1 MSYTVLARKYRPQ
14 KFSDV
19 IGQDHVVR
27 TLKNALEQ
35 QRIAHGYIFS
45 GHRGIGKTTIAR
57 ILAMAL
63 NCRSSERPVPEP
75 CGVCDSCR
83 EIREGSVG
91 AMDVI
96 EIDAATNRGIEEVRG
111 LIATATAEPARDRYR
126 IFILD
131 EAHQVTDAAFN
142 ALLKTLEEPPPWV
155 VFMMATT
162 QPEDIPQTIRSRC
175 QHFSFHAVRFDE
187 IVAHLRQISLA
198 EGLTV
203 DEEALAL
210 LAEAGDGSMRDA
222 LSIMDQAISC
232 CGTTVTADIVRDLV
246 GNVSSEVLERVMRA
260 VHENS
265 SEEVLRIVDK
275 LMVEGQSATH
285 FARQTVRF
293 LRNSLIAKVA
303 GEQSPIL
310 QVSTDERRRVSAVA
324 GQFSEEELT
333 RFLQI
338 MLRTHADVSYKQE
351 QRFHLELGLLKMV
364 HAQRLLPL
372 EQLLSSVKLT
382 EAGPPATVSGATPR
396 PSSLPGP
403 QRGSGG
409 QTAGGRPTPPSF
421 TSRPPGVPPMGG
433 SSPFG
438 RPGSAQSGSGQP
450 GSAQPG
456 SKPSP
461 LEADKARRA
470 REDRDE
476 PPCPNKPNT
485 GLSGAPP
492 RGETSGDADSKSVK
506 PLPVF
511 ACTPVAFAGQPVP
524 HPGEPSAGVLGTPVL
539 AVAPEVETAAAPSSH
554 TKAAEQVP
562 AESNLQP
569 AEASTTLDVDAIR
582 QSVLQAMET
591 GGSQMLVHA
600 LEEGEWSGNGNAVS
614 VLVGMS
620 EAMIGISYTREQER
634 LACQAAGS
642 VAGRSIKVR
651 LVGGAPAVQ
660 DPKPSSAARAASS
673 ESIRTRAADEPAVKR
688 MMEKFGA
695 EIRIVIDR
703 SER

>member
-14 KFSDV
+14 KFADV

-35 QRIAHGYIFS
+35 KRIAHGYIFS

-63 NCRSSERPVPEP
+63 NCRSSDHPVAEP

-83 EIREGSVG
+83 EIRDGSVG

-111 LIATATAEPARDRYR
+111 LIATASAEPARDRYR

-142 ALLKTLEEPPPWV
+142 ALLKTLEEPPSWV

-187 IVAHLRQISLA
+187 IVNHLREISRT
-198 EGLTV
+198 EGLAV
-203 DEEALAL
+203 DEDALAL

-232 CGTTVTADIVRDLV
+232 CGTTVTAEVVRGLV
-246 GNVSSEVLERVMRA
+246 GNVSTEVLERVMKA
-260 VHENS
+260 VHQNS
-265 SEEVLRIVDK
+265 SDEVLRIVDK

-285 FARQTVRF
+285 FAKQTVRF
-293 LRNSLIAKVA
+293 LRNALVAKVA
-303 GEQSPIL
+303 GSESPIL
-310 QVSTDERRRVSAVA
+310 QVSADEKRRVAGVA
-324 GQFSEEELT
+324 EQFGEEELT

-338 MLRTHADVSYKQE
+338 MLRTHGDVSYKQE

-372 EQLLSSVKLT
+372 EQLLSSVSLT
-382 EAGPPATVSGATPR
+382 DAGTAPASGSASSARPSAPISSQSAAGQRPAATP
-396 PSSLPGP
+396 
-403 QRGSGG
+403 
-409 QTAGGRPTPPSF
+409 PPF
-421 TSRPPGVPPMGG
+421 TSRPPGIPPIGG
-433 SSPFG
+433 GGSPFG
-438 RPGSAQSGSGQP
+438 QP
-450 GSAQPG
+450 S

-461 LEADKARRA
+461 LEADKARRGREEKP
-470 REDRDE
+470 REDMS
-476 PPCPNKPNT
+476 
-485 GLSGAPP
+485 SGNDSTAASPASAIRPMALPGQPAPQAFGARP
-492 RGETSGDADSKSVK
+492 
-506 PLPVF
+506 
-511 ACTPVAFAGQPVP
+511 PVAAMPSTPAAGRSPFNNGSALAVQPVVEVSSP
-524 HPGEPSAGVLGTPVL
+524 PADAASNAVL
-539 AVAPEVETAAAPSSH
+539 A
-554 TKAAEQVP
+554 
-562 AESNLQP
+562 
-569 AEASTTLDVDAIR
+569 LDVDAIR
-582 QSVLQAMET
+582 EAVLQAMET

-600 LEEGEWSGNGNAVS
+600 LEEGDWSADGNLVS
-614 VLVGMS
+614 IQVGMS
-620 EAMIGISYTREQER
+620 DAMIELSYTREQEK
-634 LACQAAGS
+634 LSGQAAS
-642 VAGRSIKVR
+642 RVAARAVRVR
-651 LVGGAPAVQ
+651 LVGGGTVTAEA
-660 DPKPSSAARAASS
+660 KPRPSGAGRADAGG
-673 ESIRTRAADEPAVKR
+673 SIKTRAADEPVVKQ

-695 EIRIVIDR
+695 EIRIVMDR

>member
-63 NCRSSERPVPEP
+63 NCRSSEHPVAEP
-75 CGVCDSCR
+75 CGECDSCR

-175 QHFSFHAVRFDE
+175 QHFSFHAVAFDE
-187 IVAHLRQISLA
+187 IVSHLRQISRT
-198 EGLTV
+198 EGLSV

-232 CGTTVTADIVRDLV
+232 SSATVTAEVVRGLV
-246 GNVSSEVLERVMRA
+246 GSVNTEVLARVMNA

-265 SEEVLRIVDK
+265 SDAVLRIVDK
-275 LMVEGQSATH
+275 LMVEGQSPAH

-293 LRNSLIAKVA
+293 LRNALIAKVA
-303 GEQSPIL
+303 GSESQIL
-310 QVSTDERRRVSAVA
+310 QLSADERRRVSAVA
-324 GQFSEEELT
+324 EQFGEEELT

-338 MLRTHADVSYKQE
+338 MLRTHNEVSYRQE

-372 EQLLSSVKLT
+372 EQLLSSVRLT
-382 EAGPPATVSGATPR
+382 DAAAPSASRQSMPAA
-396 PSSLPGP
+396 P
-403 QRGSGG
+403 QRP
-409 QTAGGRPTPPSF
+409 AGGRPAAPPSF
-421 TSRPPGVPPMGG
+421 ASRPPGVPPVGGG
-433 SSPFG
+433 SSPFA
-438 RPGSAQSGSGQP
+438 P
-450 GSAQPG
+450 

-461 LEADKARRA
+461 LEADKARRS
-470 REDRDE
+470 REDPED
-476 PPCPNKPNT
+476 K
-485 GLSGAPP
+485 P
-492 RGETSGDADSKSVK
+492 RGENLREDLSRGMKASAGE
-506 PLPVF
+506 PLPSS
-511 ACTPVAFAGQPVP
+511 PDRPLAFAGQPVP
-524 HPGEPSAGVLGTPVL
+524 QAFGPRPIAAARMTATPFDNGGAL
-539 AVAPEVETAAAPSSH
+539 AVAPEPAAS
-554 TKAAEQVP
+554 AASQ
-562 AESNLQP
+562 S
-569 AEASTTLDVDAIR
+569 ASADAGSALDVDAIR
-582 QSVLQAMET
+582 QAVLEAMES

-600 LEEGEWSGNGNAVS
+600 LEEGEWSANGNVVS
-614 VLVGMS
+614 VQVEMS
-620 EAMIGISYTREQER
+620 EAMVGISYTREQEK
-634 LACQAAGS
+634 LSCQAAS
-642 VAGRSIKVR
+642 RVAGRAVKVR
-651 LVGGAPAVQ
+651 LVGGAA
-660 DPKPSSAARAASS
+660 PSNATRPRPSAAGHAASG
-673 ESIRTRAADEPAVKR
+673 SIKTRAAEEPVVKR

-695 EIRIVIDR
+695 EVRVVMDR

>member
-14 KFSDV
+14 KFADV

-35 QRIAHGYIFS
+35 RRIAHGYIFS

-63 NCRSSERPVPEP
+63 NCQSSDRPVAEP

-187 IVAHLRQISLA
+187 IVNHLREISKT
-198 EGLTV
+198 ENLTV
-203 DEEALAL
+203 DEDALAL

-232 CGTTVTADIVRDLV
+232 SGDLLTAEVVRGLV
-246 GNVSSEVLERVMRA
+246 GNVSTEVLERVMNA

-265 SEEVLRIVDK
+265 SVEVLRIVDK

-293 LRNSLIAKVA
+293 LRNVLVAKVA
-303 GEQSPIL
+303 GTESPIL
-310 QVSTDERRRVSAVA
+310 QISTDEKKRVANIA
-324 GQFSEEELT
+324 AQFGEEELT

-372 EQLLSSVKLT
+372 EQLLSSVRLT
-382 EAGPPATVSGATPR
+382 DAVTAPNSASLSAPRQSTPPAASRPAPSPAFTPR
-396 PSSLPGP
+396 
-403 QRGSGG
+403 
-409 QTAGGRPTPPSF
+409 AH
-421 TSRPPGVPPMGG
+421 GVPPIAGG

-438 RPGSAQSGSGQP
+438 QP
-450 GSAQPG
+450 S
-456 SKPSP
+456 SP
-461 LEADKARRA
+461 KLSPFEADKARRGHEGKA
-470 REDRDE
+470 PEDMSV
-476 PPCPNKPNT
+476 PP
-485 GLSGAPP
+485 
-492 RGETSGDADSKSVK
+492 DS
-506 PLPVF
+506 
-511 ACTPVAFAGQPVP
+511 ATA
-524 HPGEPSAGVLGTPVL
+524 LGTPVTSSKPLSYSSQPVPGAFGSRPQAMGSQPISSIATESGGPFENGSGL
-539 AVAPEVETAAAPSSH
+539 AVAPRMETSS
-554 TKAAEQVP
+554 P
-562 AESNLQP
+562 A
-569 AEASTTLDVDAIR
+569 LDIDAIR
-582 QSVLQAMET
+582 QAVLQAMET
-591 GGSQMLVHA
+591 GGSQILVQA
-600 LEEGEWSGNGNAVS
+600 LEEGHWSGEGNQIS
-614 VLVGMS
+614 IQVGMS
-620 EAMIGISYTREQER
+620 DSMIELSYTKEQEKLSS
-634 LACQAAGS
+634 LAATG
-642 VAGRSIKVR
+642 VAGHKVKVR
-651 LVGGAPAVQ
+651 LVGGATTAAEV
-660 DPKPSSAARAASS
+660 KPRHSSTPHPENSASLK
-673 ESIRTRAADEPAVKR
+673 TRAADEPVVKR
-688 MMEKFGA
+688 MIEKFGA
-695 EIRIVIDR
+695 EIRIVMDR
-703 SER
+703 SEG

>member
-63 NCRSSERPVPEP
+63 NCRSSERPVAEP

-187 IVAHLRQISLA
+187 IVNHLREISRT
-198 EGLTV
+198 EGLSV
-203 DEEALAL
+203 DEDALAL

-232 CGTTVTADIVRDLV
+232 CGTTVTAEVVRGLV
-246 GNVSSEVLERVMRA
+246 GNVSTEVLERVLKA

-265 SEEVLRIVDK
+265 SDEVLRIVDK

-285 FARQTVRF
+285 FAKQTVSF
-293 LRNSLIAKVA
+293 LRNALVAKVA
-303 GEQSPIL
+303 GSESPIL
-310 QVSTDERRRVSAVA
+310 QVSADERRRVAGVA
-324 GQFSEEELT
+324 EQFGEEELT

-338 MLRTHADVSYKQE
+338 MLRTHGDVSYKQE

-372 EQLLSSVKLT
+372 EQLLSSVSLT
-382 EAGPPATVSGATPR
+382 EGASAAPATAQRPVQSSPSQRPTAQRPPVPPPAFA
-396 PSSLPGP
+396 
-403 QRGSGG
+403 
-409 QTAGGRPTPPSF
+409 
-421 TSRPPGVPPMGG
+421 SRPAGVPPMGG
-433 SSPFG
+433 GSSPFG
-438 RPGSAQSGSGQP
+438 QP
-450 GSAQPG
+450 A

-461 LEADKARRA
+461 FEADKARKG
-470 REDRDE
+470 REEMSSE
-476 PPCPNKPNT
+476 PET
-485 GLSGAPP
+485 AAP
-492 RGETSGDADSKSVK
+492 SSAS
-506 PLPVF
+506 LPSRPM
-511 ACTPVAFAGQPVP
+511 ALGGQPVP
-524 HPGEPSAGVLGTPVL
+524 QAFGARPAGAMPPAMASGNLAGNMPFDNGSAL
-539 AVAPEVETAAAPSSH
+539 AVAP
-554 TKAAEQVP
+554 AAEATGTP
-562 AESNLQP
+562 
-569 AEASTTLDVDAIR
+569 LDVDAIR
-582 QSVLQAMET
+582 EAVLQAMES

-600 LEEGEWSGNGNAVS
+600 LEEGEWSAEGNLVS
-614 VLVGMS
+614 VQVGMS
-620 EAMIGISYTREQER
+620 EAMIGVSYTREQEK
-634 LACQAAGS
+634 LSNQAAGKA
-642 VAGRSIKVR
+642 AGRPVKVR
-651 LVGGAPAVQ
+651 LVGGTSAGRATPPVEV
-660 DPKPSSAARAASS
+660 KPRSSGAERPAASGTLK
-673 ESIRTRAADEPAVKR
+673 TRAAEEPVVKR

-695 EIRIVIDR
+695 EIRMVMDR

>member
-63 NCRSSERPVPEP
+63 NCRSSDRPVAEP

-111 LIATATAEPARDRYR
+111 IIATATAEPARDRYR

-187 IVAHLRQISLA
+187 IVNHLREISRT

-203 DEEALAL
+203 DEDALAL

-232 CGTTVTADIVRDLV
+232 CGTTVTAEVVRGLV
-246 GNVSSEVLERVMRA
+246 GNVSTEVLERVMKA

-265 SEEVLRIVDK
+265 SDEVLRIVDK

-285 FARQTVRF
+285 FAKQTVSF
-293 LRNSLIAKVA
+293 LRNALVAKVA
-303 GEQSPIL
+303 GSESTIL
-310 QVSTDERRRVSAVA
+310 QVSADERRRVAGVA
-324 GQFSEEELT
+324 AQFGEEELT

-338 MLRTHADVSYKQE
+338 MLRTHGDVSYKQE

-372 EQLLSSVKLT
+372 EQLLSSVSLT
-382 EAGPPATVSGATPR
+382 EADSAAPGTAQRPAPTAAGQRPAAPRPAAAAPPAFA
-396 PSSLPGP
+396 
-403 QRGSGG
+403 
-409 QTAGGRPTPPSF
+409 
-421 TSRPPGVPPMGG
+421 SRPAGVPPMGG
-433 SSPFG
+433 GSSPFG
-438 RPGSAQSGSGQP
+438 SPA
-450 GSAQPG
+450 A
-456 SKPSP
+456 KPSP
-461 LEADKARRA
+461 LEADKARKG
-470 REDRDE
+470 REE
-476 PPCPNKPNT
+476 MSSQTSTPPAAISPGMPMAL
-485 GLSGAPP
+485 GGQ
-492 RGETSGDADSKSVK
+492 
-506 PLPVF
+506 PLPQPF
-511 ACTPVAFAGQPVP
+511 GARNPGAMPPVTAAGNLAGNMPFDN
-524 HPGEPSAGVLGTPVL
+524 GSAL
-539 AVAPEVETAAAPSSH
+539 AVAP
-554 TKAAEQVP
+554 AAEI
-562 AESNLQP
+562 
-569 AEASTTLDVDAIR
+569 ASTPLDVDAIR
-582 QSVLQAMET
+582 EAVLQAMES

-600 LEEGEWSGNGNAVS
+600 LEEGEWSGEGNLVS
-614 VLVGMS
+614 VQVSMS
-620 EAMIGISYTREQER
+620 EAMIGVSYTREQEK
-634 LACQAAGS
+634 LSNQAASQAAGRA
-642 VAGRSIKVR
+642 VKVR
-651 LVGGAPAVQ
+651 LVGGSTPSAET
-660 DPKPSSAARAASS
+660 KPRAASPQRAAAS
-673 ESIRTRAADEPAVKR
+673 GSLKTRAAEEPVVKR

-695 EIRIVIDR
+695 EIRMVMDR

>member
-14 KFSDV
+14 KFADV

-27 TLKNALEQ
+27 TLQNALEQ
-35 QRIAHGYIFS
+35 KRIAHGYIFS

-63 NCRSSERPVPEP
+63 NCQSSDRPVSEP

-83 EIREGSVG
+83 EIRDGSVG

-175 QHFSFHAVRFDE
+175 QHFSFHAVRFEE
-187 IVAHLRQISLA
+187 IVSHLRAISKT
-198 EGLTV
+198 EKLTV
-203 DEEALAL
+203 DEDALAL

-232 CGTTVTADIVRDLV
+232 CGDTLTADVVRSLI
-246 GNVSSEVLERVMRA
+246 GSVSTEVLESVMNA

-265 SEEVLRIVDK
+265 SDEVLKIVDK

-285 FARQTVRF
+285 FAKQTVRF
-293 LRNSLIAKVA
+293 LRNALVAKVA
-303 GEQSPIL
+303 GIDSPIL
-310 QVSTDERRRVSAVA
+310 QISTDEKKRVANIA
-324 GQFSEEELT
+324 AHFGEEELT

-338 MLRTHADVSYKQE
+338 MLRTHSDVSYKQE
-351 QRFHLELGLLKMV
+351 QRFHLELGLLKLV

-372 EQLLSSVKLT
+372 EQLLSSVRLT
-382 EAGPPATVSGATPR
+382 DATSAPSPASGSSPR
-396 PSSLPGP
+396 QSAPV
-403 QRGSGG
+403 
-409 QTAGGRPTPPSF
+409 AARPAPPSF
-421 TSRPPGVPPMGG
+421 TPRPPGVPPIGGG

-438 RPGSAQSGSGQP
+438 QP
-450 GSAQPG
+450 T

-461 LEADKARRA
+461 FEADNARKG
-470 REDRDE
+470 REE
-476 PPCPNKPNT
+476 VSATPGSAAGSGTSASGGFGFSNVAIGT
-485 GLSGAPP
+485 GNQPMPGAFGP
-492 RGETSGDADSKSVK
+492 R
-506 PLPVF
+506 
-511 ACTPVAFAGQPVP
+511 
-524 HPGEPSAGVLGTPVL
+524 PSAMSPAVIPSVQASASSVSSDDGSAL
-539 AVAPEVETAAAPSSH
+539 AVAPRMESSSL
-554 TKAAEQVP
+554 A
-562 AESNLQP
+562 
-569 AEASTTLDVDAIR
+569 LDVDAIR
-582 QSVLQAMET
+582 EAVLQAMET
-591 GGSQMLVHA
+591 GGSQMLVQT
-600 LEEGEWSGNGNAVS
+600 LEEGHWTGEGSQIS
-614 VLVGMS
+614 IQVGMS
-620 EAMIGISYTREQER
+620 DGMIEVSYTREQER
-634 LACQAAGS
+634 LSNLAAS
-642 VAGRSIKVR
+642 RVAGRTVKVR
-651 LVGGAPAVQ
+651 LVGGATTTSEKKARPSGAV
-660 DPKPSSAARAASS
+660 RGESS
-673 ESIRTRAADEPAVKR
+673 ESIKTKAADEPVVKR

-695 EIRIVIDR
+695 EIRIVMDR

>member
-14 KFSDV
+14 KFADV

-63 NCRSSERPVPEP
+63 NCQSSDRPVAEP

-83 EIREGSVG
+83 EIRDGSVG

-111 LIATATAEPARDRYR
+111 LIATASAEPARDRYR

-142 ALLKTLEEPPPWV
+142 ALLKTLEEPPSWV

-175 QHFSFHAVRFDE
+175 QHFSFHAVRFEE
-187 IVAHLRQISLA
+187 IVDHLREISLT
-198 EGLTV
+198 EGLKV
-203 DEEALAL
+203 DEDALAL

-232 CGTTVTADIVRDLV
+232 CGDTVTAEIVRGLV
-246 GNVSSEVLERVMRA
+246 GSVSTEVLERVMNA

-293 LRNSLIAKVA
+293 LRNALVAKVV
-303 GEQSPIL
+303 GTESPIL
-310 QVSTDERRRVSAVA
+310 QISADEKKKVA
-324 GQFSEEELT
+324 NVAAQFGEEELT

-338 MLRTHADVSYKQE
+338 MLRTHGDVSYKQE

-372 EQLLSSVKLT
+372 EQLLSSVNLIDAASAASST
-382 EAGPPATVSGATPR
+382 SGAGSRAPAAAAQRSAASTGAATNKAAPPAFTP
-396 PSSLPGP
+396 
-403 QRGSGG
+403 
-409 QTAGGRPTPPSF
+409 
-421 TSRPPGVPPMGG
+421 RPPGVPPMGG
-433 SSPFG
+433 GGSPFG
-438 RPGSAQSGSGQP
+438 QP
-450 GSAQPG
+450 A

-461 LEADKARRA
+461 FEADKARKG
-470 REDRDE
+470 RED
-476 PPCPNKPNT
+476 
-485 GLSGAPP
+485 LSAGA
-492 RGETSGDADSKSVK
+492 ETHI
-506 PLPVF
+506 
-511 ACTPVAFAGQPVP
+511 TPATSNQPMSQGGQPM
-524 HPGEPSAGVLGTPVL
+524 PGAFGVRPAKMGPQGIASIQAAGAQTVGSSFDNGSAL
-539 AVAPEVETAAAPSSH
+539 AVAPQLESH
-554 TKAAEQVP
+554 SADAVI
-562 AESNLQP
+562 N
-569 AEASTTLDVDAIR
+569 VDAIR
-582 QSVLQAMET
+582 EAVLQAMEA

-600 LEEGEWSGNGNAVS
+600 LEEGHWSGEGNQVS
-614 VLVGMS
+614 IQVGMS
-620 EAMIGISYTREQER
+620 ESMIELSYTREQER
-634 LACQAAGS
+634 LSNQAATR
-642 VAGRSIKVR
+642 VAGRAVKVK
-651 LVGGAPAVQ
+651 LVGGAT
-660 DPKPSSAARAASS
+660 SAAEVKPRRSGAPLAGG
-673 ESIRTRAADEPAVKR
+673 ESIKTRAADEPVVKQ

-695 EIRIVIDR
+695 EIRIVMDR

>member
-63 NCRSSERPVPEP
+63 NCRSSDRPVAEP

-187 IVAHLRQISLA
+187 IVNHLRAISRT
-198 EGLTV
+198 EGLSV
-203 DEEALAL
+203 DEDALAL

-232 CGTTVTADIVRDLV
+232 CGTTVTAEVVRGLV
-246 GNVSSEVLERVMRA
+246 GNVSTEVLERVMKA
-260 VHENS
+260 VHENAS
-265 SEEVLRIVDK
+265 DEVLRIVDK

-285 FARQTVRF
+285 FAKQTVSF
-293 LRNSLIAKVA
+293 LRNALVAKVA
-303 GEQSPIL
+303 GSESPIL
-310 QVSTDERRRVSAVA
+310 QVSADERRRVAGVA
-324 GQFSEEELT
+324 EQFGEEELT

-338 MLRTHADVSYKQE
+338 MLRTHGDVSYKQE

-372 EQLLSSVKLT
+372 EQLLSSVSLT
-382 EAGPPATVSGATPR
+382 EGEGAVPPTRQQATAPGQRPAAQRPAATAP
-396 PSSLPGP
+396 
-403 QRGSGG
+403 
-409 QTAGGRPTPPSF
+409 PTF
-421 TSRPPGVPPMGG
+421 ASRPAGVPPMGG
-433 SSPFG
+433 GSSPFG
-438 RPGSAQSGSGQP
+438 PPA
-450 GSAQPG
+450 

-461 LEADKARRA
+461 LEADKARKG
-470 REDRDE
+470 REE
-476 PPCPNKPNT
+476 MSSET
-485 GLSGAPP
+485 AAPP
-492 RGETSGDADSKSVK
+492 SATLSNRPMALGGQ
-506 PLPVF
+506 PLPQ
-511 ACTPVAFAGQPVP
+511 AFGARPATAMPPATAAGNLASNMPFDN
-524 HPGEPSAGVLGTPVL
+524 GSAL
-539 AVAPEVETAAAPSSH
+539 AVAP
-554 TKAAEQVP
+554 AAEVAGTP
-562 AESNLQP
+562 
-569 AEASTTLDVDAIR
+569 LDVDAIR
-582 QSVLQAMET
+582 EAVLQAMES

-600 LEEGEWSGNGNAVS
+600 LEEGEWSAEGNLVS
-614 VLVGMS
+614 VQVGMS
-620 EAMIGISYTREQER
+620 EAMIGVSYTREQEK
-634 LACQAAGS
+634 LSHQAAGKA
-642 VAGRSIKVR
+642 AGRPVKVR
-651 LVGGAPAVQ
+651 LVGGTSAERATPSPEA
-660 DPKPSSAARAASS
+660 KPRSSGAERPAASGS
-673 ESIRTRAADEPAVKR
+673 LKTRAAEEPVVKR

-695 EIRIVIDR
+695 EIRMVMDR

>member
-14 KFSDV
+14 KFADV

-63 NCRSSERPVPEP
+63 NCRSGERPTPEP

-96 EIDAATNRGIEEVRG
+96 EIDAATNRGIEEVRS

-187 IVAHLRQISLA
+187 IVNHLRQISRI

-232 CGTTVTADIVRDLV
+232 CGTAVTADIVRGLV
-246 GNVSSEVLERVMRA
+246 GNISSEVLERVMQA

-265 SEEVLRIVDK
+265 SEKVLRIVDK

-293 LRNSLIAKVA
+293 LRNALIAKVA

-310 QVSTDERRRVSAVA
+310 QVSADERKRVSAVA
-324 GQFSEEELT
+324 AQFGEEELT

-338 MLRTHADVSYKQE
+338 MLRTHGDVCYKQE

-372 EQLLSSVKLT
+372 EQLLSSVSLT
-382 EAGPPATVSGATPR
+382 DAGATAPASGPTSR
-396 PSSLPGP
+396 QSSLAAPQQRPGAGLP
-403 QRGSGG
+403 
-409 QTAGGRPTPPSF
+409 TAPPPSF
-421 TSRPPGVPPMGG
+421 TSRPSGVPPMGG
-433 SSPFG
+433 GSPFG
-438 RPGSAQSGSGQP
+438 
-450 GSAQPG
+450 QPG

-461 LEADKARRA
+461 LEADKARKA
-470 REDRDE
+470 REDDKMQQSSLQESE
-476 PPCPNKPNT
+476 PRKIREPLDP
-485 GLSGAPP
+485 
-492 RGETSGDADSKSVK
+492 DVVDSAS
-506 PLPVF
+506 LPQERKIRTEGTF
-511 ACTPVAFAGQPVP
+511 GSEKEDPANQRSQGR
-524 HPGEPSAGVLGTPVL
+524 PSPLGTPLLPQALGPRPTATMSSPFEIGSAL
-539 AVAPEVETAAAPSSH
+539 AVASETAMACAATDSP
-554 TKAAEQVP
+554 AGPRAE
-562 AESNLQP
+562 
-569 AEASTTLDVDAIR
+569 LDIDAIR

-600 LEEGEWSGNGNAVS
+600 LEEGEWSGDGSAIS
-614 VLVGMS
+614 VQVGMS
-620 EAMIGISYTREQER
+620 EAMIGVSYTREQEK
-634 LACQAAGS
+634 LACQAAGQ
-642 VAGRSIKVR
+642 VAGRAIKVR
-651 LVGGAPAVQ
+651 LITAAARLE
-660 DPKPSSAARAASS
+660 PKPSGPARAASGEGLQTDNMKS
-673 ESIRTRAADEPAVKR
+673 RAADEPVVQR

-695 EIRIVIDR
+695 EIRIVMDR
-703 SER
+703 SEK